1 MVRVWNVMIA
11 YRRGSR
17 WVDGFLACAL
27 LAAAGGPR
35 SRAVIRQ
42 LMKLDLGRVAPS
54 ALAAQLTGGA
64 TDQRDAREK
73 SGSCEERQHAG
84 SQSRHRTGDQA
95 TSSGWRSSAYL

>member
-54 ALAAQLTGGA
+54 ALAAQLTGGN
-64 TDQRDAREK
+64 
-73 SGSCEERQHAG
+73 
-84 SQSRHRTGDQA
+84 
-95 TSSGWRSSAYL
+95 